1 MEAMV
6 SLFCLC
12 SVALTSL
19 FFFSKGIHY
28 NITSEIIEA
37 IFQTYP
43 AVKRKHYEC
52 VPNKLTE
59 EEFWQRFFQSHYF
72 HRDRISSMKDFFN
85 DCARQDEA
93 DIQNAIKKGIT
104 DPFFDLRVFDD
115 QVEPTLENVIGEKE
129 LNSGKQELSANQ
141 ALIRRFNFH
150 SIMVLDACRSD
161 EEKRNPL
168 LAMLNDKKTKEIKKE
183 KTEAN
188 QPPPP
193 PDPAELEEEARLE
206 EARGKAKKRR
216 LLESIEYDDLEGKR
230 PAIGVNYDDFIENN
244 EVNTLAVTHEERYQH
259 GPTPLWMVNDGYNN
273 GSGSG
278 PAGAQVQAV
287 AMLERLSSCVKKWK
301 PLAQPIIDSHQAIHT
316 VTDLSPGGVL
326 WKKEVAGLTMGG
338 TNLRDELPKDVM
350 AELKQLSMALDEL
363 LFHFWKCVP
372 LANDT
377 HEKKFIEV
385 RDTLE
390 RFQFTKLQPFHE
402 RVSREVHRDVSC
414 CCCYVY
420 LVMTNLLFSG

>member
-1 MEAMV
+1 MLNRSPMETMV
-6 SLFCLC
+6 RLLFCC
-12 SVALTSL
+12 YNHFIVFSL
-19 FFFSKGIHY
+19 KGIHY

-52 VPNKLTE
+52 VPKKLTE

-93 DIQNAIKKGIT
+93 DIQNAIKNGIT

-129 LNSGKQELSANQ
+129 LNSSKQELSANQ

-150 SIMVLDACRSD
+150 SIMVLDACRS
-161 EEKRNPL
+161 EEDKRNPL
-168 LAMLNDKKTKEIKKE
+168 LAMLNEKKIKEIKKE
-183 KTEAN
+183 KTETN
-188 QPPPP
+188 QPQAV
-193 PDPAELEEEARLE
+193 DPAELEEETRLE
-206 EARGKAKKRR
+206 EARSKAKKRR
-216 LLESIEYDDLEGKR
+216 LQESTEYEDLEGKR
-230 PAIGVNYDDFIENN
+230 PAIGVNYDDFIEND
-244 EVNTLAVTHEERYQH
+244 EVKTLAVTHKERYMH
-259 GPTPLWMVNDGYNN
+259 GPTPLLVVNDGYA
-273 GSGSG
+273 SSIG
-278 PAGAQVQAV
+278 PGGAQFQIVT
-287 AMLERLSSCVKKWK
+287 MLERLSSCMKKWK
-301 PLAQPIIDSHQAIHT
+301 PLSQSVIDSHKAIHT

-350 AELKQLSMALDEL
+350 AELKQLSIALDEL

-372 LANDT
+372 LANET

-385 RDTLE
+385 RETLE

-402 RVSREVHRDVSC
+402 RVSREVHRDVSDLFHFASL
-414 CCCYVY
+414 CY
-420 LVMTNLLFSG
+420 